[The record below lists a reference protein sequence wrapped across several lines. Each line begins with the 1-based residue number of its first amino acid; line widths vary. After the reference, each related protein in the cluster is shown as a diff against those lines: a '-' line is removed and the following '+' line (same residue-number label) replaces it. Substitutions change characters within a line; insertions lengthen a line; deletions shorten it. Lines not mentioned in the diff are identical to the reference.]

1 MNMAR
6 NLSKMMEPKEAPVGG
21 NLFYIYPFPAFKA
34 ANISGEVAAL
44 LTPMLASV
52 VPALGNGGEEK
63 HMMDMDI
70 GEVAPHIAGAF
81 SSLSGDKVEKLLRDL
96 LLSGN
101 IGVRAEAGADPQL
114 LTEDLSN
121 EIFCGNTQDMF
132 ILAFH
137 VIKVNYAG
145 FFEKFGNLS
154 GKVTDMA
161 QKIMFPGMAPLT

>member
-1 MNMAR
+1 MNAAR
-6 NLSKMMEPKEAPVGG
+6 NISKMMEPKETPVGG
-21 NLFYIYPFPAFKA
+21 NIFYIYPFPAFKA

-44 LTPMLASV
+44 MTPMLASLAA
-52 VPALGNGGEEK
+52 ALGTGGEK

-70 GEVAPHIAGAF
+70 GEAAPHIAGAF
-81 SSLSGDKVEKLLRDL
+81 SSLSGDKVERLLRDL

-101 IGVRAEAGADPQL
+101 IGVRTEGMEAHQ

-121 EIFCGNTQDMF
+121 EIFCGNIQDMF
-132 ILAFH
+132 ILAYH

-154 GKVTDMA
+154 GKVTDIA
-161 QKIMFPGMAPLT
+161 QKMGFPNMEPLT

>member
-6 NLSKMMEPKEAPVGG
+6 NLSKMMEPKEAAVGG
-21 NLFYIYPFPAFKA
+21 SIFYIYPFPAFKA

-52 VPALGNGGEEK
+52 ASALGTGGEEK

-70 GEVAPHIAGAF
+70 GEAAPHIAGAF

-101 IGVRAEAGADPQL
+101 IGVRTEDMEVHQ

-121 EIFCGNTQDMF
+121 EVFCGNIQDMF
-132 ILAFH
+132 ILAYH

-161 QKIMFPGMAPLT
+161 QKMGFPGMAPLT